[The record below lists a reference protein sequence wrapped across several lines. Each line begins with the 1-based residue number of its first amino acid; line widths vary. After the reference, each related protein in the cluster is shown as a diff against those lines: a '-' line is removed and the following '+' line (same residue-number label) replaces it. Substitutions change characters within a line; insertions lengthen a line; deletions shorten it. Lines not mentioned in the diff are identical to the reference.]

1 MSGTIQPTVAPKPIP
16 VLPVSDPPPPPPA
29 TVSQPTQQTPAL
41 ISSSP
46 ANQSTAGASSGA
58 ASAIMVILI
67 WALSKIGL
75 TVPGEVAAAMT
86 ALVGAG
92 VHWAVLKYGMTP
104 TVSNE

>member
-1 MSGTIQPTVAPKPIP
+1 MSGVIQPAATPKPIP
-16 VLPVSDPPPPPPA
+16 ILPVGDPPPPPPA
-29 TVSQPTQQTPAL
+29 TVSQPNQQTPAL

-46 ANQSTAGASSGA
+46 ANQSTAGASGGA
-58 ASAIMVILI
+58 ASAVMVILI
-67 WALSKIGL
+67 WALSKMGL

-92 VHWAVLKYGMTP
+92 VHWALLKYGLTQ